1 MGGGLYLPDATLM
14 QFCRDPQGVLAA
26 FADWFIVECRC
37 CTFYRGVLVG
47 VGLCGLVAGV
57 EWLRLVLVTP

>member
-1 MGGGLYLPDATLM
+1 M

-47 VGLCGLVAGV
+47 VGLCGLVAGI
-57 EWLRLVLVTP
+57 EWLHLVLVTP